1 MELIERYLQ
10 AIGRLLPRDKQEDII
25 KELRSSIYDA
35 LDDEGE
41 GLPED
46 KEIVILLKEMGSPR
60 DVAAAYYPTGQ
71 YLIGPALYPFFI
83 SVLKIV
89 VVSVV
94 SVQFAF
100 LAISLLFSFN
110 VEPISIMDEIL
121 GLFTIIPTVAG
132 WVVLSFWL
140 LQRAEIKQSEL
151 ETEGEFNPYE
161 LPALEPAAEPV
172 NRTEQILSIIAR
184 VIMLSFLL
192 RFAQTG
198 TWFRGEGFFE
208 NSVIEQFLPWI
219 VATAVVGLGL
229 DLLLLWRGR
238 WERATRIG
246 LVGYNLF
253 CLGVLYLL
261 LQGHNTL
268 LAASGVAGMFTDVDQ
283 FIELIQARDP
293 LAYLVIFRMGL
304 SIATVVT
311 VFETIT
317 SIYKLVRMRR
327 DTPQTVSAGLVSANQ

>member
-10 AIGRLLPRDKQEDII
+10 AIGRLLPRDKQEDIL

-71 YLIGPALYPFFI
+71 YLIGPTLYPFFV
-83 SVLKIV
+83 SGLKIV
-89 VVSVV
+89 LVAVI
-94 SVQFAF
+94 SVQLVFFAISFAF
-100 LAISLLFSFN
+100 ALDIQQT
-110 VEPISIMDEIL
+110 SIIEEGL
-121 GLFTIIPTVAG
+121 GIFTVIPTVLG

-151 ETEGEFNPYE
+151 DPEGEFNPYE
-161 LPALEPAAEPV
+161 LPQLEPIAEPV
-172 NRTEQILSIIAR
+172 NRTEQILSVVAR
-184 VIMLSFLL
+184 VIVLSFLL
-192 RFAQTG
+192 RFAQSG

-208 NSVIEQFLPWI
+208 NSVIEQYLPWI
-219 VATAVVGLGL
+219 VATTVVGLGL

-238 WERATRIG
+238 WERATRVG

-261 LQGHNTL
+261 LQGHNAL
-268 LAASGVAGMFTDVDQ
+268 LAASGVSGMLSDVDQ
-283 FIELIQARDP
+283 FIALIQARDP

-304 SIATVVT
+304 AIAAVVT
-311 VFETIT
+311 LFETIG
-317 SIYKLVRMRR
+317 SLYKLIRMRR
-327 DTPQTVSAGLVSANQ
+327 DTPRIVSAGLVSANQ